1 MNRYLEM
8 KSKHSA
14 AFNSFPMF
22 FAFNQQQFD
31 EGMRKLGLKETDT
44 DKICSISGTGAYIR
58 ISDRI
63 DFIELNQKIK
73 QDKDAAIAADET
85 GEGFIYDMFLYELK
99 NHEYGYTWDDTNTLE
114 ALGYTED
121 DINADP
127 RLKAGL
133 KAAKKKIM
141 EEDYD

>member
-1 MNRYLEM
+1 MNRYFEM
-8 KSKHSA
+8 KRKHSEQL
-14 AFNSFPMF
+14 NSFPMF

-31 EGMRKLGLKETDT
+31 EGMRKLGLREKDF
-44 DKICSISGTGAYIR
+44 DKICSIGGTGGYIR
-58 ISDRI
+58 VSDRI
-63 DFIELNQKIK
+63 AFIEMNQKIK
-73 QDKDAAIAADET
+73 QEKEAAIKADET

-99 NHEYGYTWDDTNTLE
+99 NHEYGYTWDETDALE
-114 ALGYTED
+114 ALGYTME

-133 KAAKKKIM
+133 KAAKRKIA

>member
-8 KSKHSA
+8 KSKRSA

-22 FAFNQQQFD
+22 FAFTDRSFE
-31 EGMRKLGLKETDT
+31 EGMRKLGFEPEDT
-44 DKICSISGTGAYIR
+44 DEICRLDGCGGFIR
-58 ISDRI
+58 KTDKEAFLSLCRQQNQ
-63 DFIELNQKIK
+63 ELA
-73 QDKDAAIAADET
+73 DAIAADET
-85 GEGFIYDMFLYELK
+85 GLGFIYDMFLYELK
-99 NHEYGYTWDDTNTLE
+99 NHEYGYTWDDADTLE

-133 KAAKKKIM
+133 KAAKQKIM
-141 EEDYD
+141 EDDYD

>member
-8 KSKHSA
+8 KRKHSEQL
-14 AFNSFPMF
+14 NSFPMF

-44 DKICSISGTGAYIR
+44 DKICSISGTGGYIR

-63 DFIELNQKIK
+63 DFIELNQKIN

-114 ALGYTED
+114 ALGYTEN

-127 RLKAGL
+127 RLKTGL
-133 KAAKKKIM
+133 KAAKQKIM